1 MFMKYFIFNEFFQ
14 SDLADSVGIDNYPS
28 PEIEQFIRFNIIAL
42 VDQVLDPIR
51 EQWNVPVRIT
61 SGYRCKALNDLVGG
75 KENSLHL
82 TGRAAD
88 FTIDGLAPSEYRR
101 LAFWCADHLDFDQMI
116 VYAKRR
122 FIHVSYTSPK
132 SNRHQVLF
140 T

>member
-1 MFMKYFIFNEFFQ
+1 MFMKYFTFNEFFN
-14 SDLADSVGIDNYPS
+14 SGVADATGIVNYPA
-28 PEIEQFIRFNIIAL
+28 PEIESFIKMNIMAL

-51 EQWNVPVRIT
+51 ERCGVPVRIT
-61 SGYRCKALNDLVGG
+61 SGYRCEALNDLLGG

-88 FTIDGLAPSEYRR
+88 FTIDGLTSSEYRR
-101 LAFWCADHLDFDQMI
+101 LAFWCADHLDLDQMI
-116 VYAKRR
+116 VYAKRK
-122 FIHVSYTSPK
+122 FIHVSYMSPK

>member
-1 MFMKYFIFNEFFQ
+1 MFMKYFTFNEFFN
-14 SDLADSVGIDNYPS
+14 SDVADATGIVNYPA
-28 PEIEQFIRFNIIAL
+28 PEIESFIRMNIMAL

-51 EQWNVPVRIT
+51 ERWGVPVRIT
-61 SGYRCKALNDLVGG
+61 SGYRCEALNDLVGG

-88 FTIDGLAPSEYRR
+88 FTIDGLTPSEYRR
-101 LAFWCADHLDFDQMI
+101 LALWCADHLDFDQMI

-122 FIHVSYTSPK
+122 FIHVSYMSPK
-132 SNRHQVLF
+132 SNRHEVLF

>member
-1 MFMKYFIFNEFFQ
+1 MFMKYFTFNEFFN
-14 SDLADSVGIDNYPS
+14 SDVANAAGIVNHPA
-28 PEIEQFIRFNIIAL
+28 PEIESFIRMNIMAL

-51 EQWNVPVRIT
+51 EQWGVPVRIT

-88 FTIDGLAPSEYRR
+88 FTIDGLSPSDCRR
-101 LAFWCADHLDFDQMI
+101 LACWCADHLEFDQMI
-116 VYAKRR
+116 VYPKRR
-122 FIHVSYTSPK
+122 FIHVSYLSPK
-132 SNRHQVLF
+132 INRHEVLF